1 MSEKL
6 STQNIPASG
15 GGVSKTLRPGNHSC
29 VVNSIEL
36 KPFTFREGAYDIILH
51 MVGPDMGSDFQGF
64 FIDKTNE
71 SLGLHKGQVGRVKAG
86 EWAFSDGETK
96 SKVKISRDTE
106 ILKWLNSFCEAIGKK
121 EWLNAQDNKHENIE
135 SMVNTFI
142 LDAPFKGLLINFCI
156 AGKEYESKGYMQ
168 HDLFLP
174 KFTKAGVP
182 FELAGVVKSKLVV
195 FNEATHIVK
204 KKVTVVANFTPGE
217 EGVSVGGV
225 ITNND
230 FEL

>member
-6 STQNIPASG
+6 STKNIPASG
-15 GGVSKTLRPGNHSC
+15 GGVSLTLSPGNQVC
-29 VVNSIEL
+29 QILRVEL
-36 KPFTFREGAYDIILH
+36 KPFSFKPGSYELLLFMEGK
-51 MVGPDMGSDFQGF
+51 DMGKEFKGF
-64 FIDKTNE
+64 FLDKSNE
-71 SLGLHKGQVGRVKAG
+71 SLGRYKGQVGRVKAT

-121 EWLNAQDNKHENIE
+121 AWMTAQDEKHATIE
-135 SMVNTFI
+135 SLVEAFI
-142 LDAPFKGLLINFCI
+142 LDAPFKGIDINFCI
-156 AGKEYESKGYMQ
+156 GGKEYLDKSGYIK

-174 KFTKAGVP
+174 KFSKAGVP
-182 FELAGVVKSKLVV
+182 FELTGVAASKLVP

-204 KKVTVVANFTPGE
+204 KKASTVTNFTAPGT
-217 EGVSVGGV
+217 EGALTSAAS
-225 ITNND
+225 D